1 MRFFDNVTNSK
12 IEVYMPRGG
21 SRKNAGRKSEHG
33 ESTKVIRVPV
43 SRIAEVKQY
52 LVGDSSKNTY
62 PLFTSKI
69 SAGFPSPADDY
80 IDKHLSLDEYCVQNP
95 ASTFFLKV
103 QGDSMIDAGIYPDD
117 LLIVDKSLDAKHGK
131 IVIAVLD
138 GELTVKRLS
147 IAGGKVHLVPENK
160 KLKPIEVSELS
171 ELNIWGV
178 VTNVIHKAV

>member
-1 MRFFDNVTNSK
+1 M
-12 IEVYMPRGG
+12 
-21 SRKNAGRKSEHG
+21 
-33 ESTKVIRVPV
+33 
-43 SRIAEVKQY
+43 
-52 LVGDSSKNTY
+52 
-62 PLFTSKI
+62 
-69 SAGFPSPADDY
+69 
-80 IDKHLSLDEYCVQNP
+80 QNP